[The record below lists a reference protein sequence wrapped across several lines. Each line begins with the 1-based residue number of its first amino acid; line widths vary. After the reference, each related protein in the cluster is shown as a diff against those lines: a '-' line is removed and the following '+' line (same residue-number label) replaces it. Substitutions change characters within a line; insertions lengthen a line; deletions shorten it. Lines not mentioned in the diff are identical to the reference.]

1 MVVSLR
7 GSCLVKPAKPTQNGC
22 LPLSEWDQIGIITHV
37 PTIYFY
43 KTPKEWLTP
52 TYKIIK
58 TLRDSLS
65 LALVHFYPLAGR
77 LSSIGGGRLVLDC
90 NAMGVELIEADSES
104 KLDDFGDFSP
114 SPEFDCLIPCVNY
127 KSTPIHELP
136 LLIVQLTKFSCGG
149 ISLGMTISHA
159 VVDGQSALHFMSEWA
174 RLARGEPISA
184 SPFLDRKVLEDLRA
198 VDPTPKSH
206 FDHAQFNQPPLLIG
220 KTSSE
225 EEREKK
231 TTTAMLKLTKTQVE
245 RIKDKANEGWNW
257 TSSTTTSTI
266 CRAYTRYESITGHI
280 WRCACKARGHKSEQ
294 PTSLGVCVDSRSR
307 CKKPPLP
314 QKYFGNATV
323 DVVVTAYS
331 GELLSRPLGY
341 ASSRI
346 REAIE
351 KVTDEYLNSA
361 INFLKNQ
368 TDLSKFQ
375 YLHALDQ
382 ESKPFFYGNPNL
394 GVTSW
399 MSLPMYGVDFG
410 WGKEIYMGP
419 GNHDFDGDTL
429 LLPSH
434 NEDGSLVVALCLQ
447 VDRMDAFKKFFYEDI
462 V

>member
-37 PTIYFY
+37 PNIYFY
-43 KTPKEWLTP
+43 KPPKEWLTP

-77 LSSIGGGRLVLDC
+77 LSSIGGGRLALDC
-90 NAMGVELIEADSES
+90 NAMGVQLIEADSES

-114 SPEFDCLIPCVNY
+114 SPELDCLIPCVNF
-127 KSTPIHELP
+127 KSTPIHELS

-159 VVDGQSALHFMSEWA
+159 VVDGQSAIHFMSEWA
-174 RLARGEPISA
+174 RLARREPISA
-184 SPFLDRKVLEDLRA
+184 SPFLDRKVVEDLRA

-225 EEREKK
+225 EERKKK
-231 TTTAMLKLTKTQVE
+231 TTTVMLKLTKTQVE
-245 RIKDKANEGWNW
+245 KIKDKANEGWNW
-257 TSSTTTSTI
+257 TSSGTI
-266 CRAYTRYESITGHI
+266 LVLFV
-280 WRCACKARGHKSEQ
+280 ARGHKSEQ

-314 QKYFGNATV
+314 QNYFGNATL
-323 DVVVTAYS
+323 DVVATGYS

-341 ASSRI
+341 ASGRI

-375 YLHALDQ
+375 YLHAVDQ
-382 ESKPFFYGNPNL
+382 ESKPFFYGNLNL

-399 MSLPMYGVDFG
+399 MSLPMYRVDFG

-419 GNHDFDGDTL
+419 GNQDFDGDTL

>member
-1 MVVSLR
+1 
-7 GSCLVKPAKPTQNGC
+7 
-22 LPLSEWDQIGIITHV
+22 
-37 PTIYFY
+37 
-43 KTPKEWLTP
+43 
-52 TYKIIK
+52 
-58 TLRDSLS
+58 
-65 LALVHFYPLAGR
+65 
-77 LSSIGGGRLVLDC
+77 
-90 NAMGVELIEADSES
+90 
-104 KLDDFGDFSP
+104 
-114 SPEFDCLIPCVNY
+114 
-127 KSTPIHELP
+127 
-136 LLIVQLTKFSCGG
+136 
-149 ISLGMTISHA
+149 MTISHA
-159 VVDGQSALHFMSEWA
+159 VVDGQSALHFVSEWA

-225 EEREKK
+225 EEGKKK

-245 RIKDKANEGWNW
+245 KIKDKANEGWNW
-257 TSSTTTSTI
+257 TCSGTTSTI

-294 PTSLGVCVDSRSR
+294 LTSLVVTVDSRSR

-323 DVVVTAYS
+323 DVVATAYS

-346 REAIE
+346 RGAIE

-375 YLHALDQ
+375 YLHAVDQ

-419 GNHDFDGDTL
+419 GNHDLDGDTL